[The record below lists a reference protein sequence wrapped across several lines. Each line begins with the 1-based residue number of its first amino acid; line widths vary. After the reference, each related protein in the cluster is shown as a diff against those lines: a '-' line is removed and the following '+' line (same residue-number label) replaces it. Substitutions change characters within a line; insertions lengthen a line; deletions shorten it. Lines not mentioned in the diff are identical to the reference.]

1 MNTIKMSLTNFD
13 SSFFDNNY
21 STYRSLTERTTYK
34 TINKIKKIPYFFIT
48 KDNQDTNYT
57 NSPSS
62 KLSILKDKEKNEKLP
77 KISKTIRK
85 RNYDDKYTQ
94 GIYDYLNIHYYNNEK
109 IYETEKIKDE
119 DNYFGDNFIKE
130 LKRRK
135 KKYEGIHQDLHQIK
149 KSSKLISVIFNYV
162 TPAFEKI
169 KFKKLIDEYKIKVER
184 HMNKKKIKIKKV
196 NSPKQINVPSLY
208 RTKYKT
214 NLF

>member
-1 MNTIKMSLTNFD
+1 MNAIKMSLTNFD

-21 STYRSLTERTTYK
+21 STYRSLTERTN
-34 TINKIKKIPYFFIT
+34 NKKKMIPHFFIT

-62 KLSILKDKEKNEKLP
+62 KMSILKDKEKYEKLP

-119 DNYFGDNFIKE
+119 DNYFGENLAKE
-130 LKRRK
+130 LKIRK
-135 KKYEGIHQDLHQIK
+135 KKYEGIHQDIHKIK

-162 TPAFEKI
+162 TPAFEKV

-184 HMNKKKIKIKKV
+184 NMNKKKIKIKKI
-196 NSPKQINVPSLY
+196 NSPKKISVPSLY
-208 RTKYKT
+208 KIRHKS
-214 NLF
+214 NLY

>member
-1 MNTIKMSLTNFD
+1 MNAIKMSLTNFD

-21 STYRSLTERTTYK
+21 STYRSLTERTN
-34 TINKIKKIPYFFIT
+34 NKKKMIPHFFIT

-62 KLSILKDKEKNEKLP
+62 KMSILKDKEKYEKLP

-119 DNYFGDNFIKE
+119 DNYFGENLAKE
-130 LKRRK
+130 LKIRK
-135 KKYEGIHQDLHQIK
+135 KKYEGIHQDIKELK
-149 KSSKLISVIFNYV
+149 KSSKLIRVIFNYV
-162 TPAFEKI
+162 TPAFEKV
-169 KFKKLIDEYKIKVER
+169 KFKKLIDEYKMKVER
-184 HMNKKKIKIKKV
+184 SKKKITNKKI
-196 NSPKQINVPSLY
+196 NSPKQISIPHLY
-208 RTKYKT
+208 KTKYKT

>member
-1 MNTIKMSLTNFD
+1 MNAIKMSLTNFD

-21 STYRSLTERTTYK
+21 STYRSLTERTN
-34 TINKIKKIPYFFIT
+34 NKKKMIPHFFIT

-62 KLSILKDKEKNEKLP
+62 KMSILKDKEKYEKLP

-119 DNYFGDNFIKE
+119 DNYFGENLAKE
-130 LKRRK
+130 LKIRK
-135 KKYEGIHQDLHQIK
+135 KKYEGIHQDIKELK
-149 KSSKLISVIFNYV
+149 KSSKLIRVIFNYV
-162 TPAFEKI
+162 TPAFEKV
-169 KFKKLIDEYKIKVER
+169 KFKKLIDEYKMKVER
-184 HMNKKKIKIKKV
+184 SKKKITNKKI
-196 NSPKQINVPSLY
+196 NSPKQISIPHLY

>member
-1 MNTIKMSLTNFD
+1 MNAIKMSLTNFD

-21 STYRSLTERTTYK
+21 STYRSLTERTN
-34 TINKIKKIPYFFIT
+34 NKKKMIPHFFIT

-62 KLSILKDKEKNEKLP
+62 KMSILKDKEKYEKLP

-94 GIYDYLNIHYYNNEK
+94 GIYDYLNIHYYNDEK

-119 DNYFGDNFIKE
+119 DNYFGENLAKE
-130 LKRRK
+130 LKIRK
-135 KKYEGIHQDLHQIK
+135 KKYEGIHQDIKELK
-149 KSSKLISVIFNYV
+149 KSSKLIRVIFNYV
-162 TPAFEKI
+162 TPAFEKV
-169 KFKKLIDEYKIKVER
+169 KFKKLIDEYKMKVER
-184 HMNKKKIKIKKV
+184 SKKKITNKKI
-196 NSPKQINVPSLY
+196 NSPKQISIPHLY

>member
-1 MNTIKMSLTNFD
+1 MNAIKMSLTNFD

-21 STYRSLTERTTYK
+21 STYRSLTERTN
-34 TINKIKKIPYFFIT
+34 NKKKMIPHFFIT

-62 KLSILKDKEKNEKLP
+62 KMSILKDKEKYEKLP

-119 DNYFGDNFIKE
+119 DNYFGENLAKE
-130 LKRRK
+130 LKIRK
-135 KKYEGIHQDLHQIK
+135 KKYEGIHQDIKELK
-149 KSSKLISVIFNYV
+149 KSSKLIRVIFNYV

-169 KFKKLIDEYKIKVER
+169 KFKKLIDEYKMKVER
-184 HMNKKKIKIKKV
+184 SKKKITNKKI
-196 NSPKQINVPSLY
+196 NSPKQISIPHLY

>member
-1 MNTIKMSLTNFD
+1 M
-13 SSFFDNNY
+13 
-21 STYRSLTERTTYK
+21 
-34 TINKIKKIPYFFIT
+34 IPHFFIT

-62 KLSILKDKEKNEKLP
+62 KMSILKDKEKYEKLP

-119 DNYFGDNFIKE
+119 DNYFGENLAKE
-130 LKRRK
+130 LKIRK
-135 KKYEGIHQDLHQIK
+135 KKYEGIHQDIKELK
-149 KSSKLISVIFNYV
+149 KSSKLIRVIFNYV
-162 TPAFEKI
+162 TPAFEKV
-169 KFKKLIDEYKIKVER
+169 KFKKLIDEYKMKVER
-184 HMNKKKIKIKKV
+184 SKKKITNKKI
-196 NSPKQINVPSLY
+196 NSPKQISIPHLY

>member
-1 MNTIKMSLTNFD
+1 MNAIKMSLTNFD

-21 STYRSLTERTTYK
+21 STYRSLTERTN
-34 TINKIKKIPYFFIT
+34 NKKKMIPHFFIT

-62 KLSILKDKEKNEKLP
+62 KMSILKDKEKYEKLP

-119 DNYFGDNFIKE
+119 DNYFGENLAKE
-130 LKRRK
+130 LKIRK
-135 KKYEGIHQDLHQIK
+135 KKI
-149 KSSKLISVIFNYV
+149 
-162 TPAFEKI
+162 
-169 KFKKLIDEYKIKVER
+169 
-184 HMNKKKIKIKKV
+184 
-196 NSPKQINVPSLY
+196 
-208 RTKYKT
+208 
-214 NLF
+214 

>member
-1 MNTIKMSLTNFD
+1 MNAIKMSLTNFD

-21 STYRSLTERTTYK
+21 STYRSLTERTN
-34 TINKIKKIPYFFIT
+34 NKKKMIPHFFIT

-62 KLSILKDKEKNEKLP
+62 KMSILKDKEKYEKLP

-119 DNYFGDNFIKE
+119 DNYFGENWAKE
-130 LKRRK
+130 LKIRK
-135 KKYEGIHQDLHQIK
+135 KKYEGIHQDIKELK
-149 KSSKLISVIFNYV
+149 KSSKLIRVIFNYV
-162 TPAFEKI
+162 TPAFEKV
-169 KFKKLIDEYKIKVER
+169 KFKKLIDEYKMKVER
-184 HMNKKKIKIKKV
+184 SKKKITNKKI
-196 NSPKQINVPSLY
+196 NSPKQISIPHLY